1 MASTLTISS
10 SSYAGELALP
20 YIHAALL
27 TGDTI
32 ANRYVTVKENV
43 KFKAVLKKLSSAN
56 LVQAASCDFGTGS
69 SALTLAEAVL
79 QVTDL
84 KTNIEVCKEQF
95 AQDWE
100 AMQTGRGFIND
111 VIPANFADFLLTY
124 LAGKISEQI
133 EFNLWQGNFSGSIA
147 GASGYTAFDGLMK
160 KLQDVFTTSP
170 SYNIT
175 SALTPAGAG
184 GTTAIM
190 TAIDATVAAI
200 PAGIMG
206 SPNTKCYMSRKTFQV
221 YMQAC
226 MAAGTGGPL
235 QPADNGILKQVYG
248 YEIYVC
254 PGFPNDCLLFAQPEN
269 LFVGTD
275 LVSDL
280 NEVKVVDMSLTDAS
294 DNVRMAMRYRF
305 GTQVGFTG
313 DVAVAY

>member
-1 MASTLTISS
+1 MASNLTISA

-20 YIHAALL
+20 YISAAIL

-43 KFKAVLKKLSSAN
+43 KFKAVLKKLASAN
-56 LVQAASCDFGTGS
+56 LVKAASCSFDNSTS
-69 SALTLAEAVL
+69 TLTLSEAVL

-84 KTNIEVCKEQF
+84 MTNIEVCKADF
-95 AQDWE
+95 ARDWE
-100 AMQTGRGFIND
+100 ALQTGRGFIND

-133 EFNLWQGNFSGSIA
+133 EFNLWQGNFSGSIG
-147 GASGYTAFDGLMK
+147 GASGYTSFDGLMK
-160 KLQDVFTTSP
+160 KLQDAFTTSP
-170 SYNIT
+170 SYNIA

-206 SPNTKCYMSRKTFQV
+206 SPNTKCYMSRKTFQI

-235 QPADNGILKQVYG
+235 QPADNAIFKQVYG

-254 PGFPNDCLLFAQPEN
+254 PGFPNDCLLFAQPDN

-275 LVSDL
+275 LVSDQ

-305 GTQVGFTG
+305 GTQVGFTS